1 MMLEKT
7 LENPLDFKAIKT
19 VKPNVEN
26 DKDRDIEVT
35 GLHKTHHVILEN
47 RCGMPQ
53 EGEVQTG

>member
-1 MMLEKT
+1 MDLS
-7 LENPLDFKAIKT
+7 L

-26 DKDRDIEVT
+26 DEDRDIEVT

-53 EGEVQTG
+53 KGEVETGERVRH